1 MTELGLVEKIDAKTK
16 LVLFFVPTYK
26 NTIAIS
32 VSQDLLDFFI
42 MQEEQNEEVSFY
54 LIDIENKKIVREE
67 DF

>member
-1 MTELGLVEKIDAKTK
+1 MTELGLVEKIDVKTK
-16 LVLFFVPTYK
+16 EVLFFMPAYK